1 MGLGSTLSGRLLRVR
16 LRRAVRRGGDA
27 ALLELVPEPVMDL
40 FRRDGLASPAPS
52 CGRSWEK
59 VTPAPLG
66 FGVNVWLVNGPE
78 QVRHVL
84 TADDTFGN
92 DPARLPFM
100 GQFMRG
106 QVLGGLGTCDQ
117 PLHGRLRRILA
128 PEFTVRGLRHLEPRI
143 RRIVDEQLDLMA
155 GRPQPVDLLEAFAWP
170 VPARTMCELLG
181 IPAAHRTDFQRLSA
195 QRFDIIPGLDALFG
209 AVSSSLARL
218 EQLIADERGDPG
230 NRLLGTMVTRGAD
243 LDDRTL
249 AGLADGVLTG
259 GLETTAGMLALGAL
273 VLLRDP
279 RARARATDP
288 SAVDDL
294 VEDFLRRLSVV
305 QVAFPRYALR
315 PCRLGDHQVTEGD
328 VVMCSLL
335 RANHATNAESSQAR
349 PARHHLAFGHGPHR
363 CLGAELARME
373 LRIAYRRL
381 IERFPRMRLA
391 VDEREVPFHR
401 LAMVHGLRRLPVVL
415 D

>member
-1 MGLGSTLSGRLLRVR
+1 MGLGSTLSGRLLRAR

-27 ALLELVPEPVMDL
+27 ALLELVPEPLTDL
-40 FRRDGLASPAPS
+40 FRRDGLAPLVPPRGSP
-52 CGRSWEK
+52 WEG

-66 FGVNVWLVNGPE
+66 FGVNLWLVNSPDL
-78 QVRHVL
+78 VRHVL
-84 TADDTFGN
+84 AAEDTFGN

-106 QVLGGLGTCDQ
+106 QVLGGLGTCDP

-128 PEFTVRGLRHLEPRI
+128 PEFTARGLRHLEPRI

-181 IPAAHRTDFQRLSA
+181 IPAAHRTDFQRLST

-230 NRLLGTMVTRGAD
+230 NRLLGTMVTRGTG

-279 RARARATDP
+279 RARERATD
-288 SAVDDL
+288 SRAVDGL
-294 VEDFLRRLSVV
+294 VEDLLRRLSVV
-305 QVAFPRYALR
+305 QVSFPRYPLR
-315 PCRLGDHQVTEGD
+315 ACRLGDHRVSEGD
-328 VVMCSLL
+328 VVICSLL
-335 RANHATNAESSQAR
+335 RANHDTSTEPSQAH
-349 PARHHLAFGHGPHR
+349 ASRHHLAFGHGPHR

-381 IERFPRMRLA
+381 VERFPRMRLA
-391 VDEREVPFHR
+391 IDEHEVPFHR
-401 LAMVHGLRRLPVVL
+401 LAMVYGLQRLPVVL
-415 D
+415 S

>member
-1 MGLGSTLSGRLLRVR
+1 MGLGSTLSGHLLRVR

-27 ALLELVPEPVMDL
+27 ALLGLLPEPLVDL
-40 FRRDGLASPAPS
+40 LRRDGLASPAPS
-52 CGRSWEK
+52 RGRPWEK

-66 FGVNVWLVNGPE
+66 FGVNVWLVNSPE

-84 TADDTFGN
+84 AADGTFGN

-106 QVLGGLGTCDQ
+106 QVLGGLGTCDA

-128 PEFTVRGLRHLEPRI
+128 PGFTVRGLRHFEPRI

-155 GRPQPVDLLEAFAWP
+155 ALPQPVDLVQAFAWP
-170 VPARTMCELLG
+170 VPTRIICELLG
-181 IPAAHRTDFQRLSA
+181 VPAALGTDFRRLST
-195 QRFDIIPGLDALFG
+195 QRFDIVPGLDALFG
-209 AVSSSLARL
+209 AVSSSVTRL

-230 NRLLGTMVTRGAD
+230 RCLLGAMVTRGAG

-273 VLLRDP
+273 ALLREP
-279 RARARATDP
+279 RSRERATAP
-288 SAVDDL
+288 GAVDDL

-305 QVAFPRYALR
+305 QVAFPRYARR
-315 PCRLGDHQVTEGD
+315 PCRLGDHQVAEGD

-335 RANHATNAESSQAR
+335 RANHAMGAEPSQAR
-349 PARHHLAFGHGPHR
+349 AAPRHLAFGHGSHR

-381 IERFPRMRLA
+381 VERFPRMRLA
-391 VDEREVPFHR
+391 IDECEVPFHR
-401 LAMVHGLRRLPVVL
+401 LAMVYGLQRLPVVL
-415 D
+415 G